1 MTRPFVF
8 AWHFPTAIPL
18 SRRHHDPTA
27 DELAASMAWY
37 STVGVMIGYFALVT
51 RRCAGWMTV
60 EVASVLV
67 IVLLVL
73 LTRGLHQDGLADTI
87 DGLAGGRT
95 VEDRL
100 RIMRDPSV
108 GRSAR
113 QASSVP
119 PVALC
124 RTVMVPQAWRVP
136 VLLCMP
142 AVGSLS
148 DGVRRLR
155 ALPTRGA
162 TEGWRRYSS
171 RISRGGMCW
180 SRLWWW
186 PWSLTAAFRQHG
198 RPGHDG
204 TGRPLI
210 LWVGRMSRMVRRR
223 DR

>member
-1 MTRPFVF
+1 
-8 AWHFPTAIPL
+8 
-18 SRRHHDPTA
+18 
-27 DELAASMAWY
+27 
-37 STVGVMIGYFALVT
+37 MIGGLLALVDQAL
-51 RRCAGWMTV
+51 RGWMTV

-108 GRSAR
+108 R
-113 QASSVP
+113 
-119 PVALC
+119 ALGATGLFLSLLL
-124 RTVMVPQAWRVP
+124 RYAGLLAVPQAWRVP

-142 AVGSLS
+142 AVGRWAMVCVACASPYARR
-148 DGVRRLR
+148 DG
-155 ALPTRGA
+155 
-162 TEGWRRYSS
+162 GWQRHSS

-186 PWSLTAAFRQHG
+186 PWSSPQPWAHG
-198 RPGHDG
+198 RPWPRWDWA
-204 TGRPLI
+204 P
-210 LWVGRMSRMVRRR
+210 S
-223 DR
+223 